1 MQKFKPKVGFKSQF
15 KNSYLPAVI
24 LTIVIFGGTF
34 GYHIL
39 WRNTNST
46 FMDELYMTVI
56 TITTVGFY
64 EVHPLNTSG
73 RILTMIIAVSG
84 ISSLFYL
91 FSVVMENLV
100 FLQLSN
106 TRGIKKME
114 KILSKVSNHLIIIG
128 YGRVGKLALNEL
140 LHHDDK
146 ILVINDNFSEEE
158 TAFLTKNNILMVTG
172 DATNDEILKNA
183 MIERA
188 RGMIVTTANPATT
201 VFVILS
207 AKVFNPKLFIVA
219 RVDDHQSIQKL
230 KIAGADRIV
239 NPYQIGGQ
247 RLAHLMVNSHLVDFL
262 ETSFGSSTQG
272 NLSIETIEIPEN
284 SDWIGQSI
292 SEIDFRNIFGIT
304 ILAVIRSDFTFTNP
318 QGNFVLNKFDNIVA
332 FGTKSNLTDLNKQYF
347 AKK

>member
-1 MQKFKPKVGFKSQF
+1 MQKFIQKVELKSQF
-15 KNSYLPAVI
+15 KKSYLPALI
-24 LTIVIFGGTF
+24 LAVVIFSGTL

-39 WRNTNST
+39 WRNSNST
-46 FMDELYMTVI
+46 FMDEIYMTI
-56 TITTVGFY
+56 MTITTVGFY
-64 EVHPLNTSG
+64 EVHPLDTPG

-91 FSVVMENLV
+91 FSIVMENLV

-114 KILSKVSNHLIIIG
+114 KELTKISNHIIVIG
-128 YGRVGKLALNEL
+128 YGRVGKLAISEL
-140 LHHDDK
+140 LHQNDK
-146 ILVINDNFSEEE
+146 LVVVNDNFSEDEITE
-158 TAFLTKNNILMVTG
+158 LTKNRILMVTG
-172 DATNDEILKNA
+172 DATNDDILKDA
-183 MIERA
+183 IIEKA
-188 RGMIVTTANPATT
+188 KGMIVTTANPATT

-207 AKVFNPKLFIVA
+207 AKVLNPKLFIVA

-247 RLAHLMVNSHLVDFL
+247 RLAHLMTNSHLVDFI

-284 SDWIGQSI
+284 SDWITKSI
-292 SEIDFRNIFGIT
+292 SEIDFRNKFGIT
-304 ILAVIRSDFTFTNP
+304 ILAVIRSNFTFTNP

-332 FGTKSNLTDLNKQYF
+332 FGSKSNLTDLNEQF
-347 AKK
+347 FGKK

>member
-1 MQKFKPKVGFKSQF
+1 MQTFIAKVDLKNLFKK
-15 KNSYLPAVI
+15 SYLPAII
-24 LTIVIFGGTF
+24 LTIVIISGTL
-34 GYHIL
+34 GYHFI
-39 WRNTNST
+39 WKNINST
-46 FMDELYMTVI
+46 FMDDIYMTVM

-64 EVHPLNTSG
+64 EVHPLDTYG
-73 RILTMIIAVSG
+73 RILTMFIAVSG

-106 TRGIKKME
+106 TKGVKKME
-114 KILSKVSNHLIIIG
+114 KEISKVSNHIIIIG
-128 YGRVGKLALNEL
+128 YGRVGKLAVNEL
-140 LHHDDK
+140 LPNDDK
-146 ILVINDNFSEEE
+146 LLVINDNFSEEDIAE
-158 TAFLTKNNILMVTG
+158 LTKNRILMVIG

-188 RGMIVTTANPATT
+188 KGMIVTTANPATT

-247 RLAHLMVNSHLVDFL
+247 RLAHLMINSHLVDFL
-262 ETSFGSSTQG
+262 ETSFGSSNQG

-284 SDWIGQSI
+284 SDWVGQSI
-292 SEIDFRNIFGIT
+292 SEIDFRNKLGIT
-304 ILAVIRSDFTFTNP
+304 ILAVIRSNYTFTNP
-318 QGNFVLNKFDNIVA
+318 LGNFVLNKFDNIIA
-332 FGTKSNLTDLNKQYF
+332 FGSKNNLTDLNKYF
-347 AKK
+347 FRKK